1 MGGMAIAGAGALAGA
16 GASIFGAGKQA
27 SAAKESAQMQAMMGM
42 LAMQQQAQQY
52 AQTRNDLAPY
62 RGAGEAG
69 ANMLMSRLPYLSSG
83 FTPDQQTLENTPGYQ
98 WNLSQGTKATQSA
111 AAARGLGV
119 SGAALKGAAT
129 YATGLADN
137 TLKTQ
142 YDIDQGNKTNA
153 YNKLSDATKIGA
165 SAAGATGMFGA
176 NSANQQTNLLTGMGN
191 AYGAANMTGA
201 NAFSNALTGGANAL
215 AGFGQLYNHNRLTG
229 GGGGGGMYGGN
240 GGGFDIFGGS
250 GKWGFDFS

>member
-1 MGGMAIAGAGALAGA
+1 MDFGLLAGGIGGLA
-16 GASIFGAGKQA
+16 SGIGSIFGSNAQAKAASQA
-27 SAAKESAQMQAMMGM
+27 SQMQAMMAM
-42 LAMQQQAQQY
+42 MAMQQQAQQY

-69 ANMLMSRLPYLSSG
+69 ANMLMARLPYLSSG
-83 FTPDQQTLENTPGYQ
+83 FTPDQQTLETTPGYQ

-176 NSANQQTNLLTGMGN
+176 NSANQQTNLLTGAGN
-191 AYGAANMTGA
+191 AGAAGIMAGG
-201 NAFSNALTGGANAL
+201 NAAA
-215 AGFGQLYNHNRLTG
+215 Q
-229 GGGGGGMYGGN
+229 MYGGVGN
-240 GGGFDIFGGS
+240 ALSGFGGLLNYNALMNRGRQAPS
-250 GKWGFDFS
+250 MYGGDGINWDYEYGG